1 MRSSVLSKGNQEK
14 WRSWEDLLNS
24 GIREDII
31 LAECSKTA
39 THQQTNMSG
48 TDHSLCSTDDT
59 KNLNLIDASYRHVAA
74 AIKLDR
80 SVAMFVKK
88 YKRQGAGPNRK

>member
-1 MRSSVLSKGNQEK
+1 M
-14 WRSWEDLLNS
+14 NS

-31 LAECSKTA
+31 LADCSKTA

>member
-1 MRSSVLSKGNQEK
+1 M
-14 WRSWEDLLNS
+14 NS

-48 TDHSLCSTDDT
+48 TDHSLYTTDDT
-59 KNLNLIDASYRHVAA
+59 KNLNLIDAAYRHVAA

-80 SVAMFVKK
+80 LLAMFVKE